1 MLNSFTDVTA
11 DRARAKARAID
22 AAIAAGQKVGPLA
35 GVPFAVKNLFDV
47 KGLSTR
53 AGSKINRDLAP
64 SPRDA
69 TLIERMEAAGAVLVG
84 ALNMGEYAYD
94 FTGENVHDGPS
105 RNPHDPTR
113 MTGGSSGGSGSAVG
127 GGLVP
132 IALGSDTN
140 GSIRVPSSFCGIFG
154 LKPTY
159 GRLSRARSF
168 PFVAS
173 FDHLGPFAR
182 SVGDLALAYD
192 AMQGPDADDAACTTR
207 PVEPVTPLLAQ
218 GISGLR
224 VAIAGGYFQKNVFP
238 EAVEA
243 VARVAKALDAT
254 QTIEIPEAARARA
267 AAYVISTTE
276 GASLHLDRLRKR
288 PNDFDPAVRDRLI
301 AGAMV
306 PAPLVDRAQK
316 FRRWYRAKVLELF
329 KSVDVIIAPA
339 TPCIAPKLGQV
350 NFVLDGVELPV
361 RANIGIHTQPISFI
375 GLPVVAVPVPL
386 EPMPIGVQIIAA
398 PWREDIALRVAHAL
412 ERMGVAAAPAAE
424 RIVSDGDRSSRRAGR
439 GDRAIRALRKGAGVE
454 RRRRARR
461 TVPQRSPHAAL
472 WHRRKSLRL

>member
-1 MLNSFTDVTA
+1 MSLQPDIAMSANPDELSASEIARAVVGHRMTALSVTEAALARIAKHNSILNSFTDVTA
-11 DRARAKARAID
+11 DRARARAKTID
-22 AAIAAGQKVGPLA
+22 AAIAAGQNVGPLA

-47 KGLSTR
+47 QGLSTR
-53 AGSKINRDLAP
+53 AGSKINRDLKP

-69 TLIERMEAAGAVLVG
+69 TLVERMEASGAVLVG

-105 RNPHDPTR
+105 RNPHDVTR
-113 MTGGSSGGSGSAVG
+113 MTGGSSGGSGGAVG
-127 GGLVP
+127 GRLVP
-132 IALGSDTN
+132 LALGSDTN

-192 AMQGPDADDAACTTR
+192 AMQGPDADDAACSTR
-207 PVEPVTPLLAQ
+207 AVEPVSALLAQ
-218 GISGLR
+218 DIGGLR

-243 VARVAKALDAT
+243 VARVAKALGAT
-254 QTIEIPEAARARA
+254 KTVEIPEAARARA

-276 GASLHLDRLRKR
+276 GASLHLDRLRTR
-288 PNDFDPAVRDRLI
+288 PNDFDPAVRDRLL

-316 FRRWYRAKVLELF
+316 FRRWYRAQVLQIF

-339 TPCIAPKLGQV
+339 TPCVAPKLGQV
-350 NFVLDGVELPV
+350 TFMLDGVELPV

-375 GLPVVAVPVPL
+375 GLPVVAVPIPL
-386 EPMPIGVQIIAA
+386 QPMPIGVQIIAA

-412 ERMGVAAAPAAE
+412 ERMGVAAAP
-424 RIVSDGDRSSRRAGR
+424 RPKDF
-439 GDRAIRALRKGAGVE
+439 
-454 RRRRARR
+454 
-461 TVPQRSPHAAL
+461 
-472 WHRRKSLRL
+472 

>member
-1 MLNSFTDVTA
+1 MPETPAHMSAAAIAQAVSTRKLTALAATEAALARIAAHDKTLNSFTDVTA
-11 DRARAKARAID
+11 DRARAKAKAVD
-22 AAIAAGQKVGPLA
+22 AAIADGKPVGPLA

-47 KGLSTR
+47 QGLSTR
-53 AGSKINRDLAP
+53 AGSKINRDLPP

-127 GGLVP
+127 GALVP

-140 GSIRVPSSFCGIFG
+140 GSIRVPASFCGIFG
-154 LKPTY
+154 LKPTF
-159 GRLSRARSF
+159 GRLSRARTY

-173 FDHLGPFAR
+173 LDHLGPLAR
-182 SVGDLALAYD
+182 SVTDLALAYD
-192 AMQGPDADDAACTTR
+192 AMQGPDADDAGCAGR
-207 PVEPVTPLLAQ
+207 SFEPTLPLLTHDI
-218 GISGLR
+218 GGLR
-224 VAIAGGYFQKNVFP
+224 IAIAGGYFQKNVFP

-243 VARVAKALDAT
+243 VARVAKALGAT
-254 QTIEIPEAARARA
+254 QTVELPEAARARA
-267 AAYVISTTE
+267 AAYIITTTE

-288 PNDFDPAVRDRLI
+288 PNDFDPAVRDRFL

-306 PAPLVDRAQK
+306 PAVYVDKAQK

-329 KSVDVIIAPA
+329 NSVDVILAPA
-339 TPCIAPKLGQV
+339 TPGTAPKLGQV

-361 RANIGIHTQPISFI
+361 RANIGIHTQPISYI

-398 PWREDIALRVAHAL
+398 PWREDIALRVAYAL
-412 ERMGVAAAPAAE
+412 EKMGVAAAPAP
-424 RIVSDGDRSSRRAGR
+424 R
-439 GDRAIRALRKGAGVE
+439 GI
-454 RRRRARR
+454 
-461 TVPQRSPHAAL
+461 
-472 WHRRKSLRL
+472 

>member
-1 MLNSFTDVTA
+1 MTEAKATKLNSDRLSAAEIARAVASRKMSALSVTEAALARIAKHDSILNSFTDVTA
-11 DRARAKARAID
+11 DRARAKARAVD
-22 AAIAAGQKVGPLA
+22 AAIVAGQNPGPLA

-47 KGLSTR
+47 QGLATR
-53 AGSKINRDLAP
+53 AGSKINRDLKP

-105 RNPHDPTR
+105 RNPHDVTR
-113 MTGGSSGGSGSAVG
+113 MTGGSSGGSGGAVG
-127 GGLVP
+127 GNLVP
-132 IALGSDTN
+132 LALGSDTN

-182 SVGDLALAYD
+182 HTSDLALAYD
-192 AMQGPDADDAACTTR
+192 AMQGPDPDDAACTIR
-207 PVEPVTPLLAQ
+207 PAEPVMPLLTQ
-218 GISGLR
+218 DIGGLR
-224 VAIAGGYFQKNVFP
+224 VAIAGGYFQNNVFP

-243 VARVAKALDAT
+243 VDRVATALGAT
-254 QTIEIPEAARARA
+254 RRIEIPEAARARA

-276 GASLHLDRLRKR
+276 GASLHLDRLRRR
-288 PNDFDPAVRDRLI
+288 PDDFDPAVRDRLL

-306 PAPLVDRAQK
+306 PAALVDRAQK
-316 FRRWYRAKVLELF
+316 FRRWYRAQVLELF
-329 KSVDVIIAPA
+329 RTADVILAPA
-339 TPCIAPKLGQV
+339 TPCVAPKLGQV

-398 PWREDIALRVAHAL
+398 PWREDIALRVAYAL
-412 ERMGVAAAPAAE
+412 ERMGVVSAPQP
-424 RIVSDGDRSSRRAGR
+424 R
-439 GDRAIRALRKGAGVE
+439 GL
-454 RRRRARR
+454 
-461 TVPQRSPHAAL
+461 
-472 WHRRKSLRL
+472 

>member
-1 MLNSFTDVTA
+1 MTSKPEMTASDIASAVAGRRMSALDATEAALSRIKQHDGILNSFTDVTA
-11 DRARAKARAID
+11 DRARAKARAVD
-22 AAIAAGQKVGPLA
+22 ADIAAGKEVGPLA

-47 KGLSTR
+47 AGLPTR
-53 AGSKINRDLAP
+53 AGSKINRDRAP
-64 SPRDA
+64 AARDA

-105 RNPHDPTR
+105 RNPHDTTR

-127 GGLVP
+127 GALVP

-173 FDHLGPFAR
+173 LDHLGPFAR
-182 SVGDLALAYD
+182 SVTDLALAYD
-192 AMQGPDADDAACTTR
+192 VMQGPDAEDSACTTR
-207 PVEPVTPLLAQ
+207 GLEPTLPLIANPV
-218 GISGLR
+218 SDLR
-224 VAIAGGYFQKNVFP
+224 IAIAGGYFQKNVFP

-243 VARVAKALDAT
+243 VSRVAKALGAT
-254 QTIEIPEAARARA
+254 KVVDVPEAARARA
-267 AAYVISTTE
+267 AAYVITTTE

-306 PAPLVDRAQK
+306 PAPMVDRAQK
-316 FRRWYRAKVLELF
+316 FRRWYRAQLAEIF
-329 KSVDVIIAPA
+329 KTVDVLLAPA
-339 TPCIAPKLGQV
+339 TPCTAPKLGQV
-350 NFVLDGVELPV
+350 NFNLDGVELPV
-361 RANIGIHTQPISFI
+361 RANIGVHTQPISFI

-386 EPMPIGVQIIAA
+386 EPLPIGVQIIAA
-398 PWREDIALRVAHAL
+398 PWREDIALRVAYAL
-412 ERMGVAAAPAAE
+412 EKMGVAAAPAP
-424 RIVSDGDRSSRRAGR
+424 R
-439 GDRAIRALRKGAGVE
+439 GL
-454 RRRRARR
+454 
-461 TVPQRSPHAAL
+461 
-472 WHRRKSLRL
+472 

>member
-1 MLNSFTDVTA
+1 MSAADIAQAVSGRKITALDATEAVLSRIAAHDKVLNSFTDVTA
-11 DRARAKARAID
+11 DRARAKAKAID
-22 AAIAAGQKVGPLA
+22 AAIADGQPVGPLA

-47 KGLSTR
+47 QGLSTR
-53 AGSKINRDLAP
+53 AGSKINRDLPP

-113 MTGGSSGGSGSAVG
+113 MAGGSSGGSGSAVG
-127 GGLVP
+127 GALVP

-173 FDHLGPFAR
+173 LDHLGPFAR
-182 SVGDLALAYD
+182 NVTDLALAYD
-192 AMQGPDADDAACTTR
+192 AMQGPDADDAGCAAR
-207 PVEPVTPLLAQ
+207 SFEPTLALLTHDI
-218 GISGLR
+218 GRLR
-224 VAIAGGYFQKNVFP
+224 IAIAGGYFQKNVFP
-238 EAVEA
+238 EAIEA
-243 VARVAKALDAT
+243 VARVAKALGVT
-254 QTIEIPEAARARA
+254 QTVELPEVARARA
-267 AAYVISTTE
+267 AAYIISTTE

-288 PNDFDPAVRDRLI
+288 ANDFDPAVRDRLI

-306 PAPLVDRAQK
+306 PAPYVDKAQK
-316 FRRWYRAKVLELF
+316 FRRWYRTKVLELF
-329 KSVDVIIAPA
+329 KLVDVILAPA
-339 TPCIAPKLGQV
+339 TPCTAPKLGQV

-361 RANIGIHTQPISFI
+361 RANIGLHTQPISFI

-398 PWREDIALRVAHAL
+398 PWREDIALRVAYAL
-412 ERMGVAAAPAAE
+412 EQMGVAAAPPP
-424 RIVSDGDRSSRRAGR
+424 R
-439 GDRAIRALRKGAGVE
+439 GL
-454 RRRRARR
+454 
-461 TVPQRSPHAAL
+461 
-472 WHRRKSLRL
+472 

>member
-1 MLNSFTDVTA
+1 MTAKPEMNAADIAKAVADGQLSALAATEAALARIKQHDGILNSFTDVTA
-11 DRARAKARAID
+11 DRARAKARAVD
-22 AAIAAGQKVGPLA
+22 ADITAGKKVGPLA

-47 KGLSTR
+47 AGLSTR

-64 SPRDA
+64 ARRDA

-105 RNPHDPTR
+105 RNPHDMTR
-113 MTGGSSGGSGSAVG
+113 MSGGSSGGSGSAVG
-127 GGLVP
+127 GALVP

-173 FDHLGPFAR
+173 LDHLGPFAR
-182 SVGDLALAYD
+182 SVTDLALAYD
-192 AMQGPDADDAACTTR
+192 VMQGPDADDGACTTR
-207 PVEPVTPLLAQ
+207 DVQPATPLL
-218 GISGLR
+218 GESISTLR
-224 VAIAGGYFQKNVFP
+224 VAIAGGHFQKNVFP

-243 VARVAKALDAT
+243 VGRVAKALGAT
-254 QTIEIPEAARARA
+254 QVVDIPEASRARA
-267 AAYVISTTE
+267 AAYVITTTE

-306 PAPLVDRAQK
+306 PAALVDRAQK
-316 FRRWYRAKVLELF
+316 FRRWYRAQLAEIF
-329 KSVDVIIAPA
+329 KSVDVLLAPA
-339 TPCIAPKLGQV
+339 TPCTAPKLGQV
-350 NFVLDGVELPV
+350 NFNLDGVELPV

-386 EPMPIGVQIIAA
+386 EPLPIGVQIICA
-398 PWREDIALRVAHAL
+398 PWREDTALRVAHAL
-412 ERMGVAAAPAAE
+412 EKMGVVAAPAP
-424 RIVSDGDRSSRRAGR
+424 R
-439 GDRAIRALRKGAGVE
+439 GL
-454 RRRRARR
+454 
-461 TVPQRSPHAAL
+461 
-472 WHRRKSLRL
+472 